1 MKKANVLL
9 WAALLL
15 LGRSFAACNDSNDD
29 PSAEMFPDG
38 IKPVI
43 LEGKLG
49 KELTD
54 FFNENAGRIVGSIFP
69 FPAAASHHEQ
79 EMWFMT
85 DTCLMINSMEEFPTV
100 DFRGESIEVPAI
112 DFDAYTLVIGKYLD
126 GSGSIIASQN
136 LVVTPNKTTLN
147 LLAKEPGD
155 NLDEIRIY
163 FFWALYPKIE
173 SKTIDLNVVHN
184 KYM

>member
-1 MKKANVLL
+1 MKKVNVLL
-9 WAALLL
+9 LAALLL
-15 LGRSFAACNDSNDD
+15 LGGGFAACDNSNDD
-29 PSAEMFPDG
+29 PLAEMFPDG

-69 FPAAASHHEQ
+69 FPDAADPHHEQ
-79 EMWFMT
+79 EMWFLT

-112 DFDAYTLVIGKYLD
+112 DFDTYTLVIGKYYDPHAPLM
-126 GSGSIIASQN
+126 AQR
-136 LVVTPNKTTLN
+136 VVVESEDITVN
-147 LLAKEPGD
+147 LLFKYNGD
-155 NLDEIRIY
+155 QTDDLRIGKFWGIYSKLPDVPIR
-163 FFWALYPKIE
+163 
-173 SKTIDLNVVHN
+173 VVRHFQ
-184 KYM
+184 